1 MNINKKLIKII
12 SIILLLISTTSL
24 FLFSCNK
31 KSINKKEELEKEL
44 KSYNN
49 NIASL
54 IYSNINTDYLG
65 KEETNNYSYK
75 LDINENTTLY
85 LVKQKFS
92 HDELNKILYKETE
105 NDKKEINNEYKKL
118 IEKIDTILKQLN
130 NKYSSFIE
138 EKFAKEILEKKPFN
152 FYFTAVIVEKLD
164 NAKLNIRIN
173 QLLRKN
179 NSNVINIYGIEEVN
193 TDSVNLDDNNIS
205 VLIDYIIQNGKEENY
220 EKISKSKEEIYF
232 FNLFNFLI
240 SIYQNYFF
248 NIYSSNDDFIKEILT
263 NKEVEKFIDKKDYLN
278 DDTQL
283 KNFIEQFKGNIKL
296 DFENILINE
305 KSFSFDVIIYT
316 NYKDKNLKIF
326 YKTVTYS
333 LNDDEREKS
342 IQIKQIFY
350 FDNYDKIIKNKEN
363 NIKNTTIFKLS
374 KISIITF

>member
-193 TDSVNLDDNNIS
+193 TDSVNLDDDNIS